1 MGQPEGK
8 PVTAQHGPRIGSLFT
23 GVGGLDLAVT
33 GFTDGRLAWASD
45 IDPAA
50 CRVLAHRFPGI
61 PNLGDITRID
71 WALVEPIDVLCG
83 GTPCQDLSVAGRR
96 AGLAPGTRSNL
107 WAGMREVIAALRPAY
122 IVWENVRGALSAAAD
137 SRLEPCPGCVGD
149 SGHRKPAL
157 RALGRVLGDLAN
169 LGYDARWHGLYAS
182 DAGAP
187 HPRYRV
193 FLLGVARDT
202 GCEQWVSWRA
212 AAAAQAQT
220 RRASGDIAGPGGL
233 FAAHAASGPD
243 LTLLPTPSAC
253 MANDGES
260 IDSWEA
266 RRRRVRDSAR
276 NGNGMGTPLA
286 IAVQH
291 PEWGKYTAA
300 IHRWERILGRRA
312 PAPIQPGR
320 TGTPRLSARFAEWM
334 MGLSDGWVTDIP
346 GITRTAA
353 LRLLGNSVV
362 PQQAHQALH
371 HITTR
376 ETTP

>member
-33 GFTDGRLAWASD
+33 GFTGGRLAWVSD

-61 PNLGDITRID
+61 PNLGDMTRID
-71 WALVEPIDVLCG
+71 WALVEPVDVLCG

-107 WAGMREVIAALRPAY
+107 WAGMREAIAALRPAY
-122 IVWENVRGALSAAAD
+122 IVWENVRGALSAASD
-137 SRLEPCPGCVGD
+137 SRLEPCPGCMGD
-149 SGHRKPAL
+149 PGHRKPAL

-233 FAAHAASGPD
+233 FAAHFASDPGWILDGERSGPD

-291 PEWGKYTAA
+291 PDWGKYTAA

-320 TGTPRLSARFAEWM
+320 TGTPQLSARFAE
-334 MGLSDGWVTDIP
+334 
-346 GITRTAA
+346 
-353 LRLLGNSVV
+353 
-362 PQQAHQALH
+362 
-371 HITTR
+371 
-376 ETTP
+376 